1 MGEKEVRVSVRPAKK
16 TDIDPVLNLTGS
28 LVSREDLSYL
38 NEDPS
43 SLGFVAEAEGHIIG
57 FSLAHILYVGM
68 PLTRVCVIQ
77 GIVVQHEY
85 RRHGIG
91 EELVKAI
98 FQRCSEREVSTIR
111 ALVEESDA
119 RLRLFVE
126 QLGFQRSTV
135 ANYDKI
141 LYF

>member
-1 MGEKEVRVSVRPAKK
+1 MVEKGVRVSVRPAKK

-43 SLGFVAEAEGHIIG
+43 SLSFVAETEGHIIG

-68 PLTRVCVIQ
+68 PLTKVCVIQ

>member
-1 MGEKEVRVSVRPAKK
+1 MLEEEVRVSVRPAKK

-28 LVSREDLSYL
+28 LISHEDLAYL
-38 NEDPS
+38 SGDPS
-43 SLGFVAEAEGHIIG
+43 SLSFVAEAEGHIIG

-68 PLTRVCVIQ
+68 PLTKVCVIQ

-91 EELVKAI
+91 EKLAEAI
-98 FQRCSEREVSTIR
+98 FQHCSEREISTVR
-111 ALVEESDA
+111 ALIEESDA
-119 RLRLFVE
+119 RLRQFAE
-126 QLGFQRSTV
+126 QLDFQRSTV